1 MRAAAAVVV
10 GMVIGAVGALTAQK
24 LLMEGGPIPSPAPS
38 PVPTASPGP
47 SPLPSPM
54 CDALVKLSL
63 RGKQIVADPDNVC
76 LAVGRSLSWDIVDAG
91 DVEID
96 FKEQNNHKGPFS
108 FDNTVNPSNTAPG
121 KYNRNSPG
129 RVGSNRADHRGWWKY
144 TVRWKLPTGDAIP
157 DLDPAVCVRD

>member
-47 SPLPSPM
+47 SALPSPM

-76 LAVGRSLSWDIVDAG
+76 LALDRALSWDIADAG
-91 DVEID
+91 DVDIEFD
-96 FKEQNNHKGPFS
+96 VQNTFKGPFV
-108 FDNTVNPSNTAPG
+108 FDSTANPGNTARG
-121 KYNRNSPG
+121 LYKRSSPG
-129 RVGSNRADHRGWWKY
+129 RLASNKADRRGRWKY
-144 TVRWKLPTGDAIP
+144 TVRWKLPSGEVLES
-157 DLDPAVCVRD
+157 LDPAVCVRD